1 MSEFKPYDKPV
12 LLYDGV
18 CNLCNWIVKFTIQ
31 PDKTGK
37 FLYAALQR
45 EKGQELLKHFGLN
58 TNDFDSFVLVTGN
71 KYYTRSS
78 AALKVMKIM
87 GGAWSL
93 LYAFIIIPKP
103 IRDFFY
109 NLIAKNR
116 YKLFGKQEACL
127 LPRPEWKERFL
138 D

>member
-31 PDKTGK
+31 RDKTGK
-37 FLYAALQR
+37 FLYAALQL
-45 EKGQELLKHFGLN
+45 EKGQEILKHFGLN
-58 TNDFDSFVLVTGN
+58 TNDFDSFVLVDGN
-71 KYYTRSS
+71 KYYTKSS
-78 AALKVMKIM
+78 AALRVMKVM

-93 LYAFIIIPKP
+93 LYVFIIIPKP
-103 IRDFFY
+103 IRDFLY

-116 YKLFGKQEACL
+116 YKMFGRQEACL
-127 LPRPEWKERFL
+127 LPRPEWKSRFL